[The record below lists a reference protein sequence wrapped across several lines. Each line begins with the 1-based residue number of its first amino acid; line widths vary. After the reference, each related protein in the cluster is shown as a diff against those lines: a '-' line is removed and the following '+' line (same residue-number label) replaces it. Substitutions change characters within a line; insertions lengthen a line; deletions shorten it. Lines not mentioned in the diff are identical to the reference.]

1 MFTQMQKILILVLLG
16 GLVAGC
22 SWVPFDGVVHKIDIQ
37 QGNIIDQADID
48 QLRPGME
55 KRQVRFIM
63 GSPMIVDTFNQH
75 RWEYIYRQH
84 RSGSAP
90 SENKRIS
97 LYFDNNKLN
106 RIEGDL
112 RPQPTDE
119 SVAKKSEIIEVPL
132 KDKEDKGIVRRVVD
146 TVTFDKFSDEE

>member
-48 QLRPGME
+48 QLRP
-55 KRQVRFIM
+55 VM